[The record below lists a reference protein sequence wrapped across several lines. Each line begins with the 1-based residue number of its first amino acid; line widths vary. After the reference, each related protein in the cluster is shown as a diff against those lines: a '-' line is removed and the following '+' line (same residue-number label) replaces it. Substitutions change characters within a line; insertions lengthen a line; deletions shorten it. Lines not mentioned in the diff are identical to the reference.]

1 MRKAARLARVLAAAV
16 SAPAGRRSIVAPVQ
30 EFFRPWL
37 GWSSSSSAVRALPP
51 QFAFST
57 TVPHLPPRSVA
68 PATSAAIV
76 PTVRSS
82 PPSRSAGSPWT
93 GRTASRWFGTG
104 ASSTA
109 ATPPSLHTMK
119 TGETSSPTS
128 PIESLR
134 LTMQFHR
141 RLPLLRPY
149 STRCQIAFLRQ
160 LLRRIQPLICTRWIQ
175 QYSIGIN
182 IL

>member
-1 MRKAARLARVLAAAV
+1 
-16 SAPAGRRSIVAPVQ
+16 
-30 EFFRPWL
+30 
-37 GWSSSSSAVRALPP
+37 
-51 QFAFST
+51 
-57 TVPHLPPRSVA
+57 
-68 PATSAAIV
+68 
-76 PTVRSS
+76 
-82 PPSRSAGSPWT
+82 
-93 GRTASRWFGTG
+93 
-104 ASSTA
+104 
-109 ATPPSLHTMK
+109 MK

-175 QYSIGIN
+175 QYSKSPKAKFTLLRGESFFIKWRR
-182 IL
+182 